1 MEGRD
6 SLPISWINTS
16 LRTIAADSAEDSDAL
31 ISTSYGRNSDRS
43 ARSLIVEG
51 RDCVKVEVLQYCAF
65 GSF

>member
-6 SLPISWINTS
+6 SLPISCPA
-16 LRTIAADSAEDSDAL
+16 RAAAADSAEDSDAL

-51 RDCVKVEVLQYCAF
+51 SDCVKVEVLRYYRHRYRF
-65 GSF
+65 G